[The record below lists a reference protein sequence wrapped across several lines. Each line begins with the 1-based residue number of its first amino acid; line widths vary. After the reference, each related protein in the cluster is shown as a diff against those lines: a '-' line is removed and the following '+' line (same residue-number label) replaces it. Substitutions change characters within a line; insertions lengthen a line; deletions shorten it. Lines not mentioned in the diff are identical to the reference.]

1 MANVILG
8 LLLSVG
14 PLTIYDLNKQFE
26 AGVSLFYRASL
37 GALRTALMGL
47 LARGEVTVETS
58 VESGRTKKRYS
69 VTDAGRVAFDEW
81 MRAAITASDVETV
94 AMAKTFFLA
103 LIPTVDAR
111 LAIVDGILERV
122 TADAAELEALAL
134 QLDALEIPSEHLDHF
149 DFQRGTLEYG
159 IGAHA
164 HAADFY
170 RSLRDRIAAP
180 QHRPRHGG

>member
-37 GALRTALMGL
+37 GALRTALTGL
-47 LARGEVTVETS
+47 LARGEVSVETS

-69 VTDAGRVAFDEW
+69 VSDAGRAAFDGW
-81 MRAAITASDVETV
+81 MRAPITGSDVETI

-122 TADAAELEALAL
+122 TADAAELDALAV
-134 QLDALEIPSEHLDHF
+134 QLDALEIPTEHRDHF
-149 DFQRGTLEYG
+149 GFQRATLEYG

-164 HAADFY
+164 HAVDFY
-170 RSLRDRIAAP
+170 RSLRDRMATRMREKA
-180 QHRPRHGG
+180 